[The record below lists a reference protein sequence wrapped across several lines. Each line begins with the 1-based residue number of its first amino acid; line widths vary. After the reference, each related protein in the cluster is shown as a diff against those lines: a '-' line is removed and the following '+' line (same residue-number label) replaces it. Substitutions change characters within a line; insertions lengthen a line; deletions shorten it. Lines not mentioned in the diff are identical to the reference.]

1 MSNQK
6 IRVLIVDDQLL
17 VLQILSK
24 GLEQDP
30 FIQVVGTATDGII
43 ALSKVKQLNPDVIV
57 LDMEMPNMNGIQFLH
72 KQMPLNPI
80 PTIVLSSVTSKDSQI
95 TLDAFDAGA
104 VDFISKPAGGPNALN
119 ELLRQLWV
127 KIKVAATKDVSYLK
141 NKVIYQPQLQT
152 TQRSIILDRN
162 SKTNQV
168 ILGMGL
174 FEVTKDPSKILKIF
188 ALGSCIGLALF
199 CNNPE
204 VVAMAHIVLP
214 ISTNDQEKAKL
225 IPGYF
230 ADSAL
235 KTMLDKMFEIGCN
248 PKNITAKLAGGAKTR
263 VEISDFFGIGQRNH
277 LAVKAGLLKNGI
289 KIVAEEV
296 GGDIS
301 RTVFVQIGSDRYNLH
316 HPEKGHWSI

>member
-1 MSNQK
+1 MQK
-6 IRVLIVDDQLL
+6 IKVLLVDDQPL

-43 ALSKVKQLNPDVIV
+43 ALTKVKQLEPDVIV

-104 VDFISKPAGGPNALN
+104 VDFIPKPAGGPNALN
-119 ELLRQLWV
+119 DLLRQLWV
-127 KIKVAATKDVSYLK
+127 KVKVAATKDVSHLK
-141 NKVIYQPQLQT
+141 NKQIVPPQQQT
-152 TQRSIILDRN
+152 SHRSVVLDRN
-162 SKTNQV
+162 SKTDQV
-168 ILGMGL
+168 ILGMGIY
-174 FEVTKDPSKILKIF
+174 EVTNDPNKVLKIF
-188 ALGSCIGLALF
+188 ALGSCIGLALY
-199 CNNPE
+199 CKNPE
-204 VVAMAHIVLP
+204 VVAMAHVVLP
-214 ISTNDQEKAKL
+214 TSTNDQEKAKL

-235 KTMLDKMFEIGCN
+235 KCMLDKMYEMGCN
-248 PKNITAKLAGGAKTR
+248 PREITAKIAGGAKTR
-263 VEISDFFGIGQRNH
+263 VDISDFFGIGQRNH
-277 LAVKAGLLKNGI
+277 LAVKAGLLKNGV
-289 KIVAEEV
+289 KILAEEV
-296 GGDIS
+296 GGEIS
-301 RTVFVQIGSDRYNLH
+301 RTVFVQVGSDRYNLH

>member
-1 MSNQK
+1 MSIQK
-6 IRVLIVDDQLL
+6 IKVLLVDDQPL

-43 ALSKVKQLNPDVIV
+43 ALSKVKLLNPDVIV
-57 LDMEMPNMNGIQFLH
+57 LDMEMPNMNGLQFLH

-104 VDFISKPAGGPNALN
+104 VDFISKPAGGPNALFD
-119 ELLRQLWV
+119 LLKQLWV
-127 KIKVAATKDVSYLK
+127 KVKVAATKDVSYLK
-141 NKVIYQPQLQT
+141 NKVVIQPKHQAY
-152 TQRSIILDRN
+152 SSVVLDRN
-162 SKTNQV
+162 SKTDQV
-168 ILGMGL
+168 ILGMGI
-174 FEVTKDPSKILKIF
+174 FEVTNDPTKILKIF

-199 CNNPE
+199 CRKPE
-204 VVAMAHIVLP
+204 VVALAHIVLP
-214 ISTNDQEKAKL
+214 TSTNDLEKAKL
-225 IPGYF
+225 VPGYF
-230 ADSAL
+230 ADTAIKSI
-235 KTMLDKMFEIGCN
+235 LDKMQNMGCN
-248 PKNITAKLAGGAKTR
+248 IKDINAKLAGGAVTR
-263 VEISDFFGIGQRNH
+263 VAIGDFFGIGQRNH
-277 LAVKAGLLKNGI
+277 LASKAGLLKNGI

-301 RTVFVQIGSDRYNLH
+301 RTVFVQLGSDKFNLH